1 MKDVARQEH
10 KKGTFRRRKLLGRF
24 IARKLFR
31 QLDKRYNQE
40 YWGRLERNWRQWK
53 SKQPRERKM
62 MKTIEEKEEIKQ
74 ENSGVKEWIKEDN
87 NKMNNMV
94 DSYYEQQKIPQDKET

>member
-1 MKDVARQEH
+1 
-10 KKGTFRRRKLLGRF
+10 
-24 IARKLFR
+24 
-31 QLDKRYNQE
+31 
-40 YWGRLERNWRQWK
+40 
-53 SKQPRERKM
+53 